1 MDNERSSGISIGG
14 QEYEMLL
21 TTKAT
26 KEIAKR
32 YGGLSNLGE
41 KLMKTENFEMA
52 IGEIV
57 WLITLLANQSIL
69 IYNLKHKEEPKDLLT
84 EEEVELLT
92 SPLDLAGYKDAITDA
107 LFKGT
112 KRNVESE
119 PDSKNAPAG

>member
-1 MDNERSSGISIGG
+1 
-14 QEYEMLL
+14 
-21 TTKAT
+21 
-26 KEIAKR
+26 
-32 YGGLSNLGE
+32 
-41 KLMKTENFEMA
+41 MA